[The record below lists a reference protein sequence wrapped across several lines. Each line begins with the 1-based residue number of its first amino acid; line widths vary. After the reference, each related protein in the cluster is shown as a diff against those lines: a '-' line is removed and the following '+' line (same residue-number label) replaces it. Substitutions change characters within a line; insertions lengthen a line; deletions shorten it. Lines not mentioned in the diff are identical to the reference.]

1 MATLIQDIKYGL
13 RMIAKNPGFTAVAVV
28 TLALGIGANTAI
40 FSIASAFL
48 IRPVA
53 LPGIDRLAIVASG
66 TEKNPAAPAD
76 YLDWKAQSGSFE
88 SMAAYQPSDLNMTGI
103 GTPERVL
110 GARVTADLLAV
121 LGVNPAFGR
130 GFLPDEDQPGR
141 DRAALL
147 SYALWQRRFGGDPS
161 VIGRVIELDS
171 KAYTITGVMGKDF
184 EFPVPTDLWVP
195 LALGPEER
203 TDRASRTLHVIGR
216 LKPGVSL
223 PQAQSEI
230 STIATRLARAY
241 PQTNQNRRAHVMPLV
256 EFVEGD
262 ITRAY
267 TFMLL
272 VAVGFVLLIAC
283 SNIAN
288 LQLARSMTRQ
298 KEMAVRAALGSSR
311 WRGVRLLLV
320 ENVLLALLGGGASI
334 LFSAW
339 VLGLCAQNM
348 PAEIA
353 RLIPGWSQVHL
364 DWRSFVY
371 TLAVAF
377 AAGVIAGIAP
387 ALRGSHT
394 DLTEALK
401 EAGRG
406 STEARSRQTVRGLLV
421 ASQIAVALVL
431 LIGAGLLVK
440 GFRRLVAAQ
449 QQYSPQTMLTFEVT
463 LPTSRYADAAK
474 RELFYR
480 QALEKLSSIA
490 GVTSAVAFTTYPASD
505 NGVRYTAFQI
515 EGRPVLHLSSMPRGV
530 LQTISPNYFEAMHVP
545 LLDGREFSDEDRE
558 TMPAVA
564 IVSQR
569 LARLYWPNE
578 SALGKRIEI
587 GEPAPRGPWVT
598 IVGIAGDVLYDW
610 TNQRPESTL
619 YVPYA
624 QDPPQDSLLAVRAA
638 AISESLGRDAQ
649 AQIASIDPELPIFEV
664 MTLGRAIANSIVGLA
679 YVANMMAGLGVIALI
694 IALAGVYGVMSYAV
708 AERTHEIGVRL
719 SLGAQRRDVLWLV
732 SRRGL
737 LLTLGGFAVGLP
749 LSVWLAN
756 LMHGLIYGTSA
767 LDPGTFFGIPALLA
781 FVAVVACYIPA
792 RRAMRVDP
800 ITALRYE

>member
-1 MATLIQDIKYGL
+1 MATLMQDVKYGL
-13 RMIAKNPGFTAVAVV
+13 RMIIKNPGFTAVAVV
-28 TLALGIGANTAI
+28 TLALGIGANTSI

-48 IRPVA
+48 VRPVA
-53 LPGIDRLAIVASG
+53 LPGTDRLAVVSSG
-66 TEKNPAAPAD
+66 TEKEPAAPAD
-76 YLDWKAQSGSFE
+76 YLDWKAQSASFQ
-88 SMAAYQPSDLNMTGI
+88 SMAAYEQLDLNMTSLGA
-103 GTPERVL
+103 PERVL
-110 GARVTADLLAV
+110 GARVTPDFLSVLA
-121 LGVNPAFGR
+121 VNPALGQ

-147 SYALWQRRFGGDPS
+147 SYALWQRRFGGDSS
-161 VIGRVIELDS
+161 VIGKVVELDA

-184 EFPVPTDLWVP
+184 EFPVPTDVWIP
-195 LALGPEER
+195 LAMSPTER
-203 TDRASRTLHVIGR
+203 AERASRTLHVVGR
-216 LKPGVSL
+216 LKPGVSVA
-223 PQAQSEI
+223 QAQSEM

-241 PQTNQNRRAHVMPLV
+241 PQTNKGRGAGVMPLV

-267 TFMLL
+267 TLMLL
-272 VAVGFVLLIAC
+272 VAVGFVLLIGC

-320 ENVLLALLGGGASI
+320 ENVLLALLGGAAGI
-334 LFSAW
+334 LFSGW
-339 VLGLCAQNM
+339 TLGLCARNM

-364 DWRSFVY
+364 DWRSLVY
-371 TLAVAF
+371 TLAIAF

-406 STEARSRQTVRGLLV
+406 STEARRRQTIRGVLI
-421 ASQIAVALVL
+421 AGQIAVALVL
-431 LIGAGLLVK
+431 LIGAGLMVK
-440 GFRRLVAAQ
+440 GFRRLVDAQ

-463 LPTSRYADAAK
+463 LPKSRYADATK

-480 QALEKLSSIA
+480 KALEKLSSIP
-490 GVTSAVAFTTYPASD
+490 GVTSAVAFTTYPASN

-515 EGRPVLHLSSMPRGV
+515 EGRPVLNLSRMPRGV
-530 LQTISPNYFEAMHVP
+530 LETISPNYFQAMHVP
-545 LLDGREFSDEDRE
+545 IVDGRQFTTQDRE
-558 TMPAVA
+558 NVPAVA
-564 IVSQR
+564 IVSRR

-578 SALGKRIEI
+578 SALGKRIQI
-587 GEPAPRGPWVT
+587 GEPAPHGPWLT

-610 TNQRPESTL
+610 TNQRPEPTM

-624 QDPPQDSLLAVRAA
+624 QSPAQDSLLAIRASV
-638 AISESLGRDAQ
+638 ISETLGKDAQ
-649 AQIASIDPELPIFEV
+649 AKIASIDPELPIFEI
-664 MTLGRAIANSIVGLA
+664 MTLDRAIRNSIVGLA
-679 YVANMMAGLGVIALI
+679 YVADMMAGLGVIALV

-708 AERTHEIGVRL
+708 AERTHEMGVRL
-719 SLGAQRRDVLWLV
+719 SLGAQRGDVLWLV

-737 LLTLGGFAVGLP
+737 LLTLGGFVMGLP

-767 LDPGTFFGIPALLA
+767 FDPATFFGIPALLA
-781 FVAVVACYIPA
+781 FVAVLACYIPA

-800 ITALRYE
+800 IIALRYE